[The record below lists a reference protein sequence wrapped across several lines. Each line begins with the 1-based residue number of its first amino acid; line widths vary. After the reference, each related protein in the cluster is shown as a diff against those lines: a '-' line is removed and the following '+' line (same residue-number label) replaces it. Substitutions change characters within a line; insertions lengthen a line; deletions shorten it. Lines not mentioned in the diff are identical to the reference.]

1 MTGLIIS
8 PTGGLLIIWLLT
20 FGAVVLYA
28 LIEHHV
34 GEVARRGRR

>member
-8 PTGGLLIIWLLT
+8 PTGGLLIIWLLM
-20 FGAVVLYA
+20 FGAVVFYA

-34 GEVARRGRR
+34 GEVRRGRR